1 MKKMMEKL
9 LNIENQIEIIEKPKI
24 RFDNEIILQKLGN
37 INLDKL
43 NEILGEVDGV
53 DNKKVSKMKETTKKP
68 FIKRAGSANKKK
80 RKKAKEEDCEKAV
93 LTGRSFFPGGDRH
106 LEIAKKRSIFAIYR
120 DREINTQTQEEIDRK
135 THKNSYRWYRT
146 VTAQMNLTVFAAK
159 GSPKEAVEAL
169 RKGYYATAE
178 DPEYRKS
185 SKKLTGVKITFTPL
199 ATGLQVIK
207 TFKNVSPELKAV
219 FKEMGEKGGA
229 TTKKKK

>member
-93 LTGRSFFPGGDRH
+93 LTGRSFFPAGDKH

-135 THKNSYRWYRT
+135 THKNSYERLLPFGKQYQFNKHINHHISNRFQYHWLKDINSNHKNY
-146 VTAQMNLTVFAAK
+146 NN
-159 GSPKEAVEAL
+159 
-169 RKGYYATAE
+169 
-178 DPEYRKS
+178 
-185 SKKLTGVKITFTPL
+185 KLV
-199 ATGLQVIK
+199 
-207 TFKNVSPELKAV
+207 
-219 FKEMGEKGGA
+219 
-229 TTKKKK
+229 